1 MSGVFSGFFI
11 IWAVIGVG
19 FLVGRSG
26 FLGPHGQVVL
36 SKLAFYVASPP
47 LLFLTISQADI
58 AQILSTPLLIAML
71 SAWLTMGLY
80 AGVSRFALKRDAA
93 TVVLGSQAAGQVN
106 AANLGIPIAMFVL
119 GDASQVAPVMLFQLA
134 INSPLYLTAMD
145 TLTDGHRP
153 TPGSILK
160 NTFTNPLIVGSLL
173 GILFGATGWQLPDLV
188 LQPVELVAGASIPA
202 MLLAFGM
209 SLVGSRPLS
218 DKRERMD
225 TLLASAAK
233 LFIHPALALLLG
245 HLLGLVGPALYA
257 TVIMASLPTAQNLY
271 VAAVRYNR
279 ATTVSRDT
287 VLVTTVFSMVTM
299 AIIAVVLS

>member
-11 IWAVIGVG
+11 IWTVIGVG

-36 SKLAFYVASPP
+36 SKLSFYVASPP

-58 AQILSTPLLIAML
+58 AQVFSTPLLIAAV
-71 SAWLTMGLY
+71 SAWLTMALY
-80 AGVSRFALKRDAA
+80 AAVARYALKRDAS
-93 TVVLGSQAAGQVN
+93 TVVMGSQAAAQVN

-153 TPGSILK
+153 TPWSIIK

-188 LQPVELVAGASIPA
+188 LQPIELVAGASIPA

-218 DKRERMD
+218 DKRERTD
-225 TLLASAAK
+225 TLIASFAK
-233 LFIHPALALLLG
+233 LFVHPALALLLG
-245 HLLGLVGPALYA
+245 LLLGLEGHPLYA
-257 TVIMASLPTAQNLY
+257 AVIMASLPTAQNLY

>member
-11 IWAVIGVG
+11 IWTVIGVG
-19 FLVGRSG
+19 YLVGRSG

-36 SKLAFYVASPP
+36 SKLSFYVASPP

-58 AQILSTPLLIAML
+58 AQMFSAPLLIAAV
-71 SAWLTMGLY
+71 SAWVTMLLY
-80 AGVSRFALKRDAA
+80 AAVARFALKRDAS
-93 TVVLGSQAAGQVN
+93 TVVMGSQAAAQVN

-134 INSPLYLTAMD
+134 INSPLYLTIMD

-153 TPGSILK
+153 TPWSIFR

-188 LQPVELVAGASIPA
+188 LQPIELVAGASIPA

-218 DKRERMD
+218 DKKERTD
-225 TLLASAAK
+225 TLIASFAK

-245 HLLGLVGPALYA
+245 VLLGLDGHPLYA
-257 TVIMASLPTAQNLY
+257 AVIMASLPTAQNLY

-287 VLVTTVFSMVTM
+287 VLVTTVFSMITM

>member
-11 IWAVIGVG
+11 IWAVIGTG

-36 SKLAFYVASPP
+36 SKLSFYVASPP

-58 AQILSTPLLIAML
+58 AQMFSTPLLIAAA

-80 AGVSRFALKRDAA
+80 AVVARFALKRDAS
-93 TVVLGSQAAGQVN
+93 TVAMGSQAAAQVN

-134 INSPLYLTAMD
+134 INSPLYLTIMD

-153 TPGSILK
+153 TPWSIVK

-173 GILFGATGWQLPDLV
+173 GILFGATGWQLPELV
-188 LQPVELVAGASIPA
+188 LQPIELVAGASIPA

-209 SLVGSRPLS
+209 SLVGSRPLA
-218 DKRERMD
+218 DKKERTD
-225 TLLASAAK
+225 TLIASFAK
-233 LFIHPALALLLG
+233 LFIHPALALALG
-245 HLLGLVGPALYA
+245 LLLGLDGHPLYA

-287 VLVTTVFSMVTM
+287 VLVTTVFSMITM
-299 AIIAVVLS
+299 AVIAVVLS

>member
-36 SKLAFYVASPP
+36 SKLSFYVASPP

-58 AQILSTPLLIAML
+58 AQMFSAPLLIAAV
-71 SAWLTMGLY
+71 SAWVTMLLY
-80 AGVSRFALKRDAA
+80 AAVARFALKRDAA
-93 TVVLGSQAAGQVN
+93 TVVMGSQAAAQVN

-145 TLTDGHRP
+145 TLTDGARP

-173 GILFGATGWQLPDLV
+173 GILFGATGWHLPDLV
-188 LQPVELVAGASIPA
+188 LQPIELVAGASIPA

-233 LFIHPALALLLG
+233 LFVHPALALLLG
-245 HLLGLVGPALYA
+245 HLLGLEGHALYA

-271 VAAVRYNR
+271 VTAVRYKR

>member
-36 SKLAFYVASPP
+36 SKLSFYVASPP

-58 AQILSTPLLIAML
+58 AQMFSAPLLIAAV
-71 SAWLTMGLY
+71 SAWVTMLLY
-80 AGVSRFALKRDAA
+80 AAVARFALKRDAA
-93 TVVLGSQAAGQVN
+93 TVVMGSQAAAQVN

-134 INSPLYLTAMD
+134 INSPLYLTIMD

-153 TPGSILK
+153 TPWSIIK

-173 GILFGATGWQLPDLV
+173 GILFGATEWQLPDLV
-188 LQPVELVAGASIPA
+188 LQPIELVAGASIPA

-218 DKRERMD
+218 DKRERTD
-225 TLLASAAK
+225 ALIASFAK
-233 LFIHPALALLLG
+233 LFIHPALALFLG
-245 HLLGLVGPALYA
+245 LLLGLDGHVLYA
-257 TVIMASLPTAQNLY
+257 AVIMASLPTAQNLY

>member
-11 IWAVIGVG
+11 IWAVIGTG
-19 FLVGRSG
+19 YLVGRSG

-36 SKLAFYVASPP
+36 SNLSFYVASPP

-58 AQILSTPLLIAML
+58 AQMFSAPLLIAAV
-71 SAWLTMGLY
+71 SAWVTMLLY
-80 AGVSRFALKRDAA
+80 AAVARFALKRDAA
-93 TVVLGSQAAGQVN
+93 TVVMGSQAAAQVN

-134 INSPLYLTAMD
+134 INSPLYLTIMD

-153 TPGSILK
+153 TPWSIIK

-188 LQPVELVAGASIPA
+188 LQPIELVAGASIPA

-218 DKRERMD
+218 DKRERTD
-225 TLLASAAK
+225 TLIASFAK

-245 HLLGLVGPALYA
+245 LLLGLEGHPLYA
-257 TVIMASLPTAQNLY
+257 AVIMASLPTAQNLY

-287 VLVTTVFSMVTM
+287 VLVTTVFSMITM

>member
-36 SKLAFYVASPP
+36 SKLSFYVASPP

-58 AQILSTPLLIAML
+58 AQMFSAPLLIAAV
-71 SAWLTMGLY
+71 SAWVTMLLY
-80 AGVSRFALKRDAA
+80 AAVARFALKRDAA
-93 TVVLGSQAAGQVN
+93 TVVMGSQAAAQVN

-119 GDASQVAPVMLFQLA
+119 GDASQVASVMLFQLA
-134 INSPLYLTAMD
+134 INSPLYLTIMD

-153 TPGSILK
+153 TPWSIIK

-188 LQPVELVAGASIPA
+188 LQPIELVAGASIPA

-218 DKRERMD
+218 DKRERTD
-225 TLLASAAK
+225 TLIASFAK
-233 LFIHPALALLLG
+233 LFIHPALALF
-245 HLLGLVGPALYA
+245 LGLLLSLDDHVLYA
-257 TVIMASLPTAQNLY
+257 AVIMASLPTAHNLY

-287 VLVTTVFSMVTM
+287 ILVTTVFSMVTM